1 MYRDYSDKVDFYFV
15 YKTVEHPGINGYVE
29 PFSIKERLNHIAI
42 AKKRINTSI
51 PWLCD
56 SMEND
61 VKGFFGNAPNGEF
74 VIDPD
79 GKIVRKRFWSDADV
93 LRGDLEELVG
103 KSDSLTKVEDV
114 DAGFKVETNEI
125 EGVASGVVAEIE
137 LPKRLAP
144 LKITPGESDLPFYAK
159 LRVEATPKISR
170 GGGQL
175 HFLLMLDPIYKYH
188 WNNLAGKVR
197 IELSDNDGLRFSS
210 ELLESEAIDA
220 EADIDPRRFLID
232 LKGVTSKGTP
242 SFTAKVTYY
251 VCDDAGTIC
260 LDVEQ
265 EYHVMLDYNRDGG
278 SRPGIFMIRMFKDV
292 ASWDKDKDGIIKADE
307 LPARNASLIMSHFDL
322 SGNGMIEKE
331 EVESFLK
338 MFNNGKT
345 LGRSDGTKE
354 KPEPSDETES
364 NEE

>member
-114 DAGFKVETNEI
+114 DAGFKVETNET
-125 EGVASGVVAEIE
+125 EGAVSYTHLT
-137 LPKRLAP
+137 LP
-144 LKITPGESDLPFYAK
+144 T
-159 LRVEATPKISR
+159 
-170 GGGQL
+170 
-175 HFLLMLDPIYKYH
+175 IYS
-188 WNNLAGKVR
+188 V
-197 IELSDNDGLRFSS
+197 
-210 ELLESEAIDA
+210 
-220 EADIDPRRFLID
+220 
-232 LKGVTSKGTP
+232 
-242 SFTAKVTYY
+242 
-251 VCDDAGTIC
+251 
-260 LDVEQ
+260 
-265 EYHVMLDYNRDGG
+265 
-278 SRPGIFMIRMFKDV
+278 
-292 ASWDKDKDGIIKADE
+292 
-307 LPARNASLIMSHFDL
+307 
-322 SGNGMIEKE
+322 
-331 EVESFLK
+331 
-338 MFNNGKT
+338 
-345 LGRSDGTKE
+345 
-354 KPEPSDETES
+354 
-364 NEE
+364 